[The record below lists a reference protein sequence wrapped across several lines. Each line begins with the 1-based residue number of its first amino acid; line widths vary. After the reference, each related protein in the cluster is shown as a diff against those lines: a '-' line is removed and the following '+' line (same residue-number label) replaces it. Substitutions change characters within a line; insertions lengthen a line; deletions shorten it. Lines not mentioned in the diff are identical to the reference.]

1 MPPRSRTLSRVFPA
15 ALASIFAALPAT
27 VPTARAQTPLW
38 TVTPELRIGGAEDE
52 QNPFTR
58 ISSLAV
64 GRDGSMYVA
73 DEMQAAVSVYDAG
86 GRFVRMI
93 GRKGNGP
100 GEFMW
105 LGLVGLKGDSIWTY
119 DGQQRRLTLFDS
131 NGRVAATISHAA
143 QRPDPRFSRV
153 EPGAFLADG
162 SVFGIPND
170 EGPDSTHVV
179 MVRMQRSTESRELL
193 GYLDQRDGPTAVV
206 SGAGVQEMRMQ
217 RPVSSESLWDVSP
230 GGDAI
235 FVVDRPQPT
244 APGTSRFRVTRLN
257 VRGDTVYSRLY
268 RYAVQPLGRE
278 RRDRLT
284 GVVKSAP
291 VFARHGVNTDAVLRA
306 MRIPDYLP
314 PITEVVAGRD
324 GTLWLRREET
334 GADTVSWMVL
344 DANGM
349 TIGALRL
356 PAKLTV
362 HQADRRNLWGVM
374 KDESDVPQII
384 RYRVTPRR

>member
-1 MPPRSRTLSRVFPA
+1 MSPHSSVFPVAYLLASA
-15 ALASIFAALPAT
+15 ALLANVSPA
-27 VPTARAQTPLW
+27 RGQTPLW
-38 TVTPELRIGGAEDE
+38 SITTELRIGGAEDE

-86 GRFVRMI
+86 GRLLRRI

-119 DGQQRRLTLFDS
+119 DGQQRRLTLFES
-131 NGRVAATISHAA
+131 NGRVATTISHAE

-153 EPGAFLADG
+153 EPGALLADG

-170 EGPDSTHVV
+170 GGPDSAREP
-179 MVRMQRSTESRELL
+179 MVRMQRSAESRELL
-193 GYLDQRDGPTAVV
+193 GYLDRRDGPSMVV
-206 SGAGVQEMRMQ
+206 SGSGVREMRMQ

-230 GGDAI
+230 SGDAI
-235 FVVDRPQPT
+235 LVVDRPQPT
-244 APGTSRFRVTRLN
+244 APGTSQFRVTRLN

-268 RYAVQPLGRE
+268 RYAVQPLSRE
-278 RRDRLT
+278 RRDEWTSWAKSNRLFT
-284 GVVKSAP
+284 QYGVSADDVP
-291 VFARHGVNTDAVLRA
+291 RA

-314 PITEVVAGRD
+314 PITKVVAGRD
-324 GTLWLRREET
+324 GTVWLRREET

-356 PAKLTV
+356 PAKLEV
-362 HQADRRNLWGVM
+362 HQADRRNVWGVM
-374 KDESDVPQII
+374 KDESDVPQIL
-384 RYRVTPRR
+384 RYRVGSRR